1 MALLRLFSLLFQSG
15 NGKILDTPRID
26 RLECVFVRR
35 SSNLERKLSSPLL
48 FTARRSSLSQV
59 SCFLFAFHLSHC
71 ARASASGWTHVARQN
86 AIGTRNERVLCLFLL
101 VSLSLSFALARDEER
116 NRKRPRVDRRRL
128 DKTDTT
134 RQKKKKRKKKKRER
148 QPAEFS
154 SWRMKVAFR
163 GTRANRRRQIF
174 DFHRGREGA
183 TCRIPTSSE
192 RRIVEQEE
200 RIRRVRRESSFPME
214 FTFASLYTTPCLL
227 FVCHS
232 FSLCLS

>member
-86 AIGTRNERVLCLFLL
+86 AIGTRNER
-101 VSLSLSFALARDEER
+101 SLSLSPCLSLSQFRARTGRGTEQEEAESWP
-116 NRKRPRVDRRRL
+116 KKIGQDRH
-128 DKTDTT
+128 DAA
-134 RQKKKKRKKKKRER
+134 KKKKRKKKKRER

-174 DFHRGREGA
+174 DFHRGREGV